1 MTSAGRRGEALPLGN
16 FRYDLPMSDIV
27 ILTPNPE
34 DPSFAGQWPQVRDRL
49 VAAFAAGGLAARS
62 EAWTD
67 HIEAADGLA
76 SADLIMPL
84 VAWGYH
90 RDHVRWMKAC
100 ATWQAAGLP
109 MMNPASVLAWN
120 SDKSYLKRLG
130 EAGLPVPP
138 TVWSDQVT
146 ADQVADAF
154 DALGADE
161 LVIKPRVSGGGWQ
174 TTRLAR
180 GEALTE
186 APEGPALIQ
195 PFIAA
200 LETEGELSLLFFG
213 GRFSHAVRKRPRA
226 GEFRIQQQFGG
237 LYAPEPDPDPVALE
251 LARRVLAT
259 VEEELLYA
267 RFDLARGADGQWLL
281 MEAELIE
288 PDFYLNHAPDGGQAF
303 VAAVADHL
311 NR

>member
-1 MTSAGRRGEALPLGN
+1 MT
-16 FRYDLPMSDIV
+16 DIV

-49 VAAFAAGGLAARS
+49 VSALADGGLVARS

-67 HIEAADGLA
+67 HIDRADGLA
-76 SADLIMPL
+76 GADLVMPL

-90 RDHVRWMKAC
+90 RDHVRWMQAC
-100 ATWQAAGLP
+100 ATWQAAGVRML
-109 MMNPASVLAWN
+109 NPATVLAWN
-120 SDKSYLKRLG
+120 SDKSYLKRLA
-130 EAGLPVPP
+130 EAGLAVPS
-138 TVWSDQVT
+138 TIWSERVT
-146 ADQVADAF
+146 PDQVAAAF
-154 DALGADE
+154 DALGTDE
-161 LVIKPRVSGGGWQ
+161 LVVKPRVSGGGWQ

-186 APEGPALIQ
+186 TPDGPALIQ

-237 LYAPEPDPDPVALE
+237 LYAPEPDPDPAALE
-251 LARRVLAT
+251 LAERVLAT

-267 RFDLARGADGQWLL
+267 RIDLARGAEDPWLL

-303 VAAVADHL
+303 VAAVADCL

>member
-1 MTSAGRRGEALPLGN
+1 MT
-16 FRYDLPMSDIV
+16 DIV
-27 ILTPNPE
+27 ILTPNPD
-34 DPSFAGQWPQVRDRL
+34 DPSFAGQGPQVRDRL
-49 VAAFAAGGLAARS
+49 VSALATGGLAARS

-67 HIEAADGLA
+67 HVDRADGLA
-76 SADLIMPL
+76 GADLVMPL

-90 RDHVRWMKAC
+90 RDHIRWMKAC

-138 TVWSDQVT
+138 TLGSEQLT
-146 ADQVADAF
+146 PDQVAAAF
-154 DALGADE
+154 DELGTGE
-161 LVIKPRVSGGGWQ
+161 LVVKPRVSGGGWQ

-180 GEALTE
+180 GEALRE
-186 APEGPALIQ
+186 APDGPALIQ

-200 LETEGELSLLFFG
+200 LESEGELSLLFFG

-251 LARRVLAT
+251 LARQVLAT
-259 VEEELLYA
+259 VEDELLYA
-267 RFDLARGADGQWLL
+267 RIDLARGAEGQWLL

-288 PDFYLNHAPDGGQAF
+288 PDVYLNHAPDGGEAF
-303 VAAVADHL
+303 VAAIADRL

>member
-1 MTSAGRRGEALPLGN
+1 MTE
-16 FRYDLPMSDIV
+16 IV
-27 ILTPNPE
+27 ILTPNPD

-49 VAAFAAGGLAARS
+49 VSALATGGLPARS

-67 HIEAADGLA
+67 HIDRADGLA
-76 SADLIMPL
+76 GADLVMPL

-90 RDHVRWMKAC
+90 RDHIRWMQAC
-100 ATWQAAGLP
+100 ATWKAASLR
-109 MMNPASVLAWN
+109 MLNPPSVLGWN
-120 SDKSYLKRLG
+120 SDKSYLERLG
-130 EAGLPVPP
+130 AAGIPIPA
-138 TVWSDQVT
+138 TIWSERIATDQI
-146 ADQVADAF
+146 AAAF

-174 TTRLAR
+174 TTRLSR

-186 APEGPALIQ
+186 TPDGPALIQ

-200 LETEGELSLLFFG
+200 LESEGELSLLFFG

-237 LYAPEPDPDPVALE
+237 LYAPEPDPDPVALA
-251 LARRVLAT
+251 LAERVLAT

-267 RFDLARGADGQWLL
+267 RIDLARGADGQWLL

-288 PDFYLNHAPDGGQAF
+288 PDFYLNHAPDGGEAF
-303 VAAVADHL
+303 VAAVARCL

>member
-1 MTSAGRRGEALPLGN
+1 MT
-16 FRYDLPMSDIV
+16 DIV
-27 ILTPNPE
+27 ILTPNPD

-49 VAAFAAGGLAARS
+49 VSALATGRLAARS

-67 HIEAADGLA
+67 HIDRADGLA
-76 SADLIMPL
+76 GADLVMPL

-90 RDHVRWMKAC
+90 RDHTRWIQAC
-100 ATWQAAGLP
+100 ATWEAASLR
-109 MMNPASVLAWN
+109 MLNPASVLAWN

-130 EAGLPVPP
+130 AAGIPIPA
-138 TVWSDQVT
+138 TIWSAQIT
-146 ADQVADAF
+146 PEEVAAAF
-154 DALGADE
+154 DAFGTDE
-161 LVIKPRVSGGGWQ
+161 LVVKPRVSGGGWQ

-180 GEALTE
+180 GEALSE
-186 APEGPALIQ
+186 APDGPGLIQ
-195 PFIAA
+195 PFITA

-237 LYAPEPDPDPVALE
+237 LYAPEPDPDSAALE
-251 LARRVLAT
+251 LAERVLAT
-259 VEEELLYA
+259 VGEDLLYA
-267 RFDLARGADGQWLL
+267 RIDLARGAGGQWLL

-288 PDFYLNHAPDGGQAF
+288 PDFYLNHAPDGGEAF
-303 VAAVADHL
+303 VTAVAGRL

>member
-1 MTSAGRRGEALPLGN
+1 MT
-16 FRYDLPMSDIV
+16 DIV
-27 ILTPNPE
+27 ILTPNPD

-49 VAAFAAGGLAARS
+49 VRALAAGGLAARS

-67 HIEAADGLA
+67 HVDTADGLEG
-76 SADLIMPL
+76 ADLVLPL

-90 RDHVRWMKAC
+90 RDHTRWMKAC

-109 MMNPASVLAWN
+109 MMNPAAVLAWN

-130 EAGLPVPP
+130 EAGVPIPP
-138 TVWSDQVT
+138 TLWSEQIT
-146 ADQVADAF
+146 PQQVADAF
-154 DALGADE
+154 DALGTDA

-180 GEALTE
+180 GEALSE
-186 APEGPALIQ
+186 APDGPALIQ

-200 LETEGELSLLFFG
+200 LESEGELSLLVFG

-251 LARRVLAT
+251 LAERVLAT

-267 RFDLARGADGQWLL
+267 RIDLARGPDGQWLL

>member
-1 MTSAGRRGEALPLGN
+1 MT
-16 FRYDLPMSDIV
+16 DIV
-27 ILTPNPE
+27 ILTPNPD

-49 VAAFAAGGLAARS
+49 VSALAAGGLAARS

-67 HIEAADGLA
+67 HVDTADGLEG
-76 SADLIMPL
+76 ADLVLPL

-90 RDHVRWMKAC
+90 RDHTRWMKAC

-109 MMNPASVLAWN
+109 MMNPAAVLAWN

-130 EAGLPVPP
+130 EAGVPIPP
-138 TVWSDQVT
+138 TLWSEQIT
-146 ADQVADAF
+146 PQQVADAF
-154 DALGADE
+154 DALGTDA
-161 LVIKPRVSGGGWQ
+161 LVVKPRVSGGGWQ
-174 TTRLAR
+174 TMRLAR
-180 GEALTE
+180 GEALSE
-186 APEGPALIQ
+186 APDGPALIQ

-200 LETEGELSLLFFG
+200 LESEGELSLLVFG

-251 LARRVLAT
+251 LAERVLAT

-267 RFDLARGADGQWLL
+267 RIDLARGADGQWLL

-288 PDFYLNHAPDGGQAF
+288 PDFYLNHAPDSGQAF

>member
-1 MTSAGRRGEALPLGN
+1 MT
-16 FRYDLPMSDIV
+16 DIV
-27 ILTPNPE
+27 ILTPNPD
-34 DPSFAGQWPQVRDRL
+34 DPSFASQWPQVRDRL
-49 VAAFAAGGLAARS
+49 VSALAAGGLAARS

-67 HIEAADGLA
+67 HVDTADGLEG
-76 SADLIMPL
+76 ADLVLPL

-90 RDHVRWMKAC
+90 RDHTRWMKAC

-109 MMNPASVLAWN
+109 MMNPAAVLAWN

-130 EAGLPVPP
+130 EAGVPIPP
-138 TVWSDQVT
+138 TLWSEQIT
-146 ADQVADAF
+146 PQQVADAF
-154 DALGADE
+154 DALGADA
-161 LVIKPRVSGGGWQ
+161 LVVKPRVSGGGWQ

-180 GEALTE
+180 GEVLTE
-186 APEGPALIQ
+186 TPDGPALIQ
-195 PFIAA
+195 PFITA
-200 LETEGELSLLFFG
+200 LESEGELSLLVFG

-251 LARRVLAT
+251 LAERVLAT
-259 VEEELLYA
+259 VEEDLLYA
-267 RFDLARGADGQWLL
+267 RIDLARGADGQWLL

-303 VAAVADHL
+303 VTAVAGRL

>member
-16 FRYDLPMSDIV
+16 FRYDPPMSDIV

-49 VAAFAAGGLAARS
+49 IAAFAAGGLDARS

-100 ATWQAAGLP
+100 ATWQATGLP

-138 TVWSDQVT
+138 TLWSDQVT
-146 ADQVADAF
+146 AEEVAAAF
-154 DALGADE
+154 DALGTDE

-180 GEALTE
+180 GATLTE
-186 APEGPALIQ
+186 TPDGPALIQ

-200 LETEGELSLLFFG
+200 LETEGELSLLVFG

-237 LYAPEPDPDPVALE
+237 LYTPEPDPDPEALAVAE
-251 LARRVLAT
+251 RVLEAIA
-259 VEEELLYA
+259 EDLLYA
-267 RFDLARGADGQWLL
+267 RIDLARGPQGQWLL

-303 VAAVADHL
+303 VSAVTDRL

>member
-1 MTSAGRRGEALPLGN
+1 MT
-16 FRYDLPMSDIV
+16 DIV
-27 ILTPNPE
+27 ILTPNPD

-49 VAAFAAGGLAARS
+49 VRALAAGGLAARS

-67 HIEAADGLA
+67 HVDTADGLEG
-76 SADLIMPL
+76 ADLVLPL

-90 RDHVRWMKAC
+90 RDHTRWMKAC
-100 ATWQAAGLP
+100 ATWQAAGLR
-109 MMNPASVLAWN
+109 MLNPPAVLAWN

-130 EAGLPVPP
+130 EAGVPIPP
-138 TVWSDQVT
+138 TLWSEQIT
-146 ADQVADAF
+146 PQQVADAF
-154 DALGADE
+154 DALGTDA
-161 LVIKPRVSGGGWQ
+161 LVVKPRVSGGGWQ

-180 GEALTE
+180 GEALSE
-186 APEGPALIQ
+186 APDGPALIQ

-200 LETEGELSLLFFG
+200 LESEGELSLLVFG

-251 LARRVLAT
+251 LAERVLAT

-267 RFDLARGADGQWLL
+267 RIDLARGPDGQWLL

-303 VAAVADHL
+303 VTAVADHL

>member
-1 MTSAGRRGEALPLGN
+1 MT
-16 FRYDLPMSDIV
+16 DIV
-27 ILTPNPE
+27 ILTPNPD

-49 VAAFAAGGLAARS
+49 VSALAAGGLTARS

-67 HIEAADGLA
+67 HVDRAEGLA
-76 SADLIMPL
+76 GADLVLPL

-90 RDHVRWMKAC
+90 RDHARWMKAC
-100 ATWQAAGLP
+100 TTWQAAGVRML
-109 MMNPASVLAWN
+109 NPPSVLGWN
-120 SDKSYLKRLG
+120 SDKSYLERLG
-130 EAGLPVPP
+130 AAGVPIP
-138 TVWSDQVT
+138 ATIWSEQIT
-146 ADQVADAF
+146 PDQVASAF
-154 DALGADE
+154 DALGTDE
-161 LVIKPRVSGGGWQ
+161 LVVKPRVSGGGWQ

-186 APEGPALIQ
+186 APDCPALIQ

-237 LYAPEPDPDPVALE
+237 LYGAEADPHPVALA
-251 LARRVLAT
+251 LAERVLAT
-259 VEEELLYA
+259 VGEELLYA
-267 RFDLARGADGQWLL
+267 RIDLARGAKGEWLL

-303 VAAVADHL
+303 VTAVAERL

>member
-1 MTSAGRRGEALPLGN
+1 MT
-16 FRYDLPMSDIV
+16 DIV

-34 DPSFAGQWPQVRDRL
+34 DPSFAGQWPGVLERL
-49 VAAFAAGGLAARS
+49 VTVLADGGLAARP
-62 EAWTD
+62 EAWTAHND
-67 HIEAADGLA
+67 SADGLVG
-76 SADLIMPL
+76 ADLVMPL

-90 RDHVRWMKAC
+90 RDHARWMQAC
-100 ATWQAAGLP
+100 ANWQAAGVRML
-109 MMNPASVLAWN
+109 NPPQVLGWN

-130 EAGLPVPP
+130 EAGLPIPA
-138 TVWSDQVT
+138 TIWSEQIT
-146 ADQVADAF
+146 PDQVAAAF
-154 DALGADE
+154 DTLGTGE
-161 LVIKPRVSGGGWQ
+161 IVVKPRVSGGGWQ

-186 APEGPALIQ
+186 APDGPALIQ
-195 PFIAA
+195 PFIAT

-237 LYAPEPDPDPVALE
+237 LYAPEPDPDAAALQ
-251 LARRVLAT
+251 LAERVLAT
-259 VEEELLYA
+259 VEEDLLYA
-267 RFDLARGADGQWLL
+267 RIDLARGPDGQWLL

-288 PDFYLNHAPDGGQAF
+288 PDFYLNHAPDGGKAF
-303 VAAVADHL
+303 AAAVAARV

>member
-1 MTSAGRRGEALPLGN
+1 MT
-16 FRYDLPMSDIV
+16 DIV
-27 ILTPNPE
+27 ILTPNPD
-34 DPSFAGQWPQVRDRL
+34 DPSFAGQWPGVLERL
-49 VAAFAAGGLAARS
+49 VTVLAEGGLAARP

-67 HIEAADGLA
+67 HIDSADGLA
-76 SADLIMPL
+76 GADLVMPL

-90 RDHVRWMKAC
+90 RDHARWMQAC
-100 ATWQAAGLP
+100 ATWQAAGVRML
-109 MMNPASVLAWN
+109 NPPVVLAWN

-130 EAGLPVPP
+130 EAGVPIP
-138 TVWSDQVT
+138 ATIWSEQVT
-146 ADQVADAF
+146 PDQVAAAF

-161 LVIKPRVSGGGWQ
+161 LVVKPRVSGGGWQ
-174 TTRLAR
+174 TTRLKR

-186 APEGPALIQ
+186 APDGPALLQ

-200 LETEGELSLLFFG
+200 LESEGELSLLFFG

-237 LYAPEPDPDPVALE
+237 LYAPEPVPDPAALE
-251 LARRVLAT
+251 LAARVLAT
-259 VEEELLYA
+259 VEEDLLYA
-267 RFDLARGADGQWLL
+267 RIDLARGAEGEWLL

-288 PDFYLNHAPDGGQAF
+288 PDFYLNHAPDGGHAF
-303 VAAVADHL
+303 AAAVAACV

>member
-1 MTSAGRRGEALPLGN
+1 MT
-16 FRYDLPMSDIV
+16 DIV

-49 VAAFAAGGLAARS
+49 VSALADGGLVARS

-67 HIEAADGLA
+67 HIDRADGLA
-76 SADLIMPL
+76 GADLVMPL

-90 RDHVRWMKAC
+90 RDHVRWMQAC
-100 ATWQAAGLP
+100 ATWQAAGVRML
-109 MMNPASVLAWN
+109 NPATVLAWN
-120 SDKSYLKRLG
+120 SDKSYLKRLA
-130 EAGLPVPP
+130 EAGLPVPS
-138 TVWSDQVT
+138 TIWSERVT
-146 ADQVADAF
+146 PDQVAAAF
-154 DALGADE
+154 DALGTDE
-161 LVIKPRVSGGGWQ
+161 LVVKPRVSGGGWQ

-186 APEGPALIQ
+186 TPDGPALIQ

-237 LYAPEPDPDPVALE
+237 LYAPEPDPDPAALE
-251 LARRVLAT
+251 LAERVLAT

-267 RFDLARGADGQWLL
+267 RIDLARGAEDPWLL

-303 VAAVADHL
+303 VAAVADCL

>member
-1 MTSAGRRGEALPLGN
+1 MT
-16 FRYDLPMSDIV
+16 DIV

-34 DPSFAGQWPQVRDRL
+34 DPSFAGQWPGVLERL
-49 VAAFAAGGLAARS
+49 VAVLAAGGLTARP

-67 HIEAADGLA
+67 HIDRADGLEG
-76 SADLIMPL
+76 ADLVMPL

-100 ATWQAAGLP
+100 ATWQAAGVRML
-109 MMNPASVLAWN
+109 NPPEVLAWN

-130 EAGLPVPP
+130 DAGIPIPA
-138 TVWSDQVT
+138 TIWSEQIT
-146 ADQVADAF
+146 PDQVADAF
-154 DALGADE
+154 DVLGTDE
-161 LVIKPRVSGGGWQ
+161 LVVKPRVSGGGWQ

-186 APEGPALIQ
+186 TPDGPALIQ
-195 PFIAA
+195 PFISA

-237 LYAPEPDPDPVALE
+237 LYAPEPDPDPAALE
-251 LARRVLAT
+251 LAERVLAT
-259 VEEELLYA
+259 VEEDLLYA
-267 RFDLARGADGQWLL
+267 RIDLARDASGQWLL

-288 PDFYLNHAPDGGQAF
+288 PDFYLNHAPDGGKAF
-303 VAAVADHL
+303 ATAVARCFNH
-311 NR
+311 

>member
-1 MTSAGRRGEALPLGN
+1 MT
-16 FRYDLPMSDIV
+16 DIA

-34 DPSFAGQWPQVRDRL
+34 DPSFAGQWPAVLERL
-49 VAAFAAGGLAARS
+49 VTVLAAGGLSARA

-67 HIEAADGLA
+67 HIDSADGLA
-76 SADLIMPL
+76 RADLVMPL

-90 RDHVRWMKAC
+90 RDHLRWIRAC
-100 ATWQAAGLP
+100 ATWQAAGVRML
-109 MMNPASVLAWN
+109 NPAGVLAWN

-138 TVWSDQVT
+138 TIWSEQVT
-146 ADQVADAF
+146 PDQVADAF
-154 DALGADE
+154 DALGTDE
-161 LVIKPRVSGGGWQ
+161 LVVKPRVSGGGWQ

-180 GEALTE
+180 GETLTE
-186 APEGPALIQ
+186 TPDGPALIQ

-237 LYAPEPDPDPVALE
+237 LYAPEPDPDPAALQ
-251 LARRVLAT
+251 LAERVLAA

-267 RFDLARGADGQWLL
+267 RIDLARGADGQWLL

-288 PDFYLNHAPDGGQAF
+288 PDFYLNHAPDGGKAF
-303 VAAVADHL
+303 VTAVADCL

>member
-1 MTSAGRRGEALPLGN
+1 MT
-16 FRYDLPMSDIV
+16 DIV
-27 ILTPNPE
+27 ILTPNPD

-49 VAAFAAGGLAARS
+49 VSALATGGLAARS

-67 HIEAADGLA
+67 HIDRADGLA
-76 SADLIMPL
+76 SADLVMPL

-90 RDHVRWMKAC
+90 RDHIRWMQAC
-100 ATWQAAGLP
+100 ATWEAASLR
-109 MMNPASVLAWN
+109 MLNPPSVLGWN
-120 SDKSYLKRLG
+120 SDKSYLERLG
-130 EAGLPVPP
+130 AAGIPIPR
-138 TVWSDQVT
+138 TIWSAQIT
-146 ADQVADAF
+146 PEEVAAAF
-154 DALGADE
+154 DAFGTDE
-161 LVIKPRVSGGGWQ
+161 LVVKPRVSGGGWQ

-180 GEALTE
+180 GEALSE
-186 APEGPALIQ
+186 APDGPGLIQ
-195 PFIAA
+195 PFITA

-237 LYAPEPDPDPVALE
+237 LYAPEPDPDPVAVA
-251 LARRVLAT
+251 LAGRVLAT

-267 RFDLARGADGQWLL
+267 RIDLARGAGGQWLL

-288 PDFYLNHAPDGGQAF
+288 PDFYLNHAPDGGEAF
-303 VAAVADHL
+303 VTAVAGRL

>member
-1 MTSAGRRGEALPLGN
+1 MT
-16 FRYDLPMSDIV
+16 DIV
-27 ILTPNPE
+27 ILTPNP
-34 DPSFAGQWPQVRDRL
+34 DAPSFAGQWPQVRDRL
-49 VAAFAAGGLAARS
+49 VSALATGGLAARS

-67 HIEAADGLA
+67 HVDRADGLA
-76 SADLIMPL
+76 GADLVMPL

-90 RDHVRWMKAC
+90 RDHIRWMKAC

-138 TVWSDQVT
+138 TLWSEQIT
-146 ADQVADAF
+146 PDQVAAAF
-154 DALGADE
+154 DELGTGE
-161 LVIKPRVSGGGWQ
+161 LVVKPRGSGGGGQ
-174 TTRLAR
+174 TTRRAR
-180 GEALTE
+180 GEALRE
-186 APEGPALIQ
+186 APDGPALIQ

-200 LETEGELSLLFFG
+200 LESEGELSLLFFG

-251 LARRVLAT
+251 LARQVLAT

-267 RFDLARGADGQWLL
+267 RIDLARGAEGQWLL

-288 PDFYLNHAPDGGQAF
+288 PDFYLNHAPDGGEAF
-303 VAAVADHL
+303 VAAIADRL

>member
-1 MTSAGRRGEALPLGN
+1 MT
-16 FRYDLPMSDIV
+16 DIV

-49 VAAFAAGGLAARS
+49 VSALAEGGLVARS

-67 HIEAADGLA
+67 HIDRADGLA
-76 SADLIMPL
+76 GADLVMPL

-90 RDHVRWMKAC
+90 RDHVRWMQAC
-100 ATWQAAGLP
+100 ATWQAAGVRML
-109 MMNPASVLAWN
+109 NPATVLARN
-120 SDKSYLKRLG
+120 SDKSYLKRLA
-130 EAGLPVPP
+130 EAGLPIPP
-138 TVWSDQVT
+138 TVWSEQVT
-146 ADQVADAF
+146 PEEVAAAF
-154 DALGADE
+154 DALGTEE
-161 LVIKPRVSGGGWQ
+161 LVLKPRVSGGGWQ
-174 TTRLAR
+174 TTRLKR

-186 APEGPALIQ
+186 TPDGPALIQ

-213 GRFSHAVRKRPRA
+213 CRFSHAVRKRPRA

-237 LYAPEPDPDPVALE
+237 LYAPEPDPDPAALE
-251 LARRVLAT
+251 LAEQVLAT

-267 RFDLARGADGQWLL
+267 RIDLARRAEGQWLL

-303 VAAVADHL
+303 VTAVAARV

>member
-1 MTSAGRRGEALPLGN
+1 MT
-16 FRYDLPMSDIV
+16 DIV
-27 ILTPNPE
+27 ILTPNRD
-34 DPSFAGQWPQVRDRL
+34 DPSFAGQWPAVLERL
-49 VAAFAAGGLAARS
+49 VTVLAADGLSARA

-67 HIEAADGLA
+67 HIDSAEGLEG
-76 SADLIMPL
+76 ADLVMPL

-90 RDHVRWMKAC
+90 RDHLRWMQAC
-100 ATWQAAGLP
+100 ATWQAAGVRML
-109 MMNPASVLAWN
+109 NPAGVLAWN

-138 TVWSDQVT
+138 TIWSEQIT
-146 ADQVADAF
+146 PDQVAAAF
-154 DALGADE
+154 DALGTDE
-161 LVIKPRVSGGGWQ
+161 LVVKPRVSGGGWQ

-186 APEGPALIQ
+186 APDGPALIQ

-237 LYAPEPDPDPVALE
+237 LYAPEPDPDPVALQ
-251 LARRVLAT
+251 LAERVLAT
-259 VEEELLYA
+259 VEEDLLYA
-267 RFDLARGADGQWLL
+267 RIDLARGPDGRWLL

-288 PDFYLNHAPDGGQAF
+288 PDFYLNHAPDGGRAF
-303 VAAVADHL
+303 TAAVADRL

>member
-1 MTSAGRRGEALPLGN
+1 
-16 FRYDLPMSDIV
+16 MSDIV
-27 ILTPNPE
+27 ILTPNPD

-49 VAAFAAGGLAARS
+49 VAALAAGGLAARS

-67 HIEAADGLA
+67 HVDSAVGLA
-76 SADLIMPL
+76 GADLVMPL

-90 RDHVRWMKAC
+90 RDHARWMEAC
-100 ATWQAAGLP
+100 ATWKAADLP
-109 MMNPASVLAWN
+109 ILNPATVLAWN
-120 SDKSYLKRLG
+120 SDKSYLQRLG
-130 EAGLPVPP
+130 EAGIPIPATL
-138 TVWSDQVT
+138 WSEQIT
-146 ADQVADAF
+146 PDQVAAAF
-154 DALGADE
+154 DALGVDE
-161 LVIKPRVSGGGWQ
+161 LVVKPRVSGGGWQ

-186 APEGPALIQ
+186 SPDGPALIQ

-200 LETEGELSLLFFG
+200 LETEGELSLLVFG
-213 GRFSHAVRKRPRA
+213 GHFSHAVRKRPRA

-251 LARRVLAT
+251 LAERVLST

-267 RFDLARGADGQWLL
+267 RIDLARGPAGQWLL

-288 PDFYLNHAPDGGQAF
+288 PDFYLNHSPDGGRAF
-303 VAAVADHL
+303 VAAVAERL

>member
-1 MTSAGRRGEALPLGN
+1 MT
-16 FRYDLPMSDIV
+16 DIV

-49 VAAFAAGGLAARS
+49 VSALAEGGLTARS

-67 HIEAADGLA
+67 HVDSADGLA
-76 SADLIMPL
+76 GADLVLPL

-90 RDHVRWMKAC
+90 RDHARWMQAC

-109 MMNPASVLAWN
+109 MMNPAAVLAWN

-130 EAGLPVPP
+130 EAGVPIPP
-138 TVWSDQVT
+138 TLWSEQIT
-146 ADQVADAF
+146 PQQVADAF
-154 DALGADE
+154 DALGTDA
-161 LVIKPRVSGGGWQ
+161 LVVKPRVSGGGWQ

-180 GEALTE
+180 GETLNET
-186 APEGPALIQ
+186 PDGPALIQ

-237 LYAPEPDPDPVALE
+237 LYAPEADPDPAALA
-251 LARRVLAT
+251 LAERVLAT
-259 VEEELLYA
+259 VGEELLYA
-267 RFDLARGADGQWLL
+267 RIDLARGAEGEWLL

-303 VAAVADHL
+303 VTAVADHL

>member
-1 MTSAGRRGEALPLGN
+1 MT
-16 FRYDLPMSDIV
+16 DIV
-27 ILTPNPE
+27 ILTPNPD

-49 VAAFAAGGLAARS
+49 VSALASGGLAARA

-67 HIEAADGLA
+67 HIDSAGGLA
-76 SADLIMPL
+76 SADLVMPL

-90 RDHVRWMKAC
+90 RDHTRWMQAC
-100 ATWQAAGLP
+100 ATWQAAGVRML
-109 MMNPASVLAWN
+109 NPTSVLAWN
-120 SDKSYLKRLG
+120 SDKSYLERLG
-130 EAGLPVPP
+130 EAGIPIPA
-138 TVWSDQVT
+138 TIWSEQIT
-146 ADQVADAF
+146 PQQVADAF
-154 DALGADE
+154 DALGTDE
-161 LVIKPRVSGGGWQ
+161 LVVKPRVSGGGWQ

-180 GEALTE
+180 GATLTE
-186 APEGPALIQ
+186 TPDGPALIQ

-200 LETEGELSLLFFG
+200 LESEGELSLLFFG

-237 LYAPEPDPDPVALE
+237 LYAPEPDPDPAALD
-251 LARRVLAT
+251 LAERVLAT

-267 RFDLARGADGQWLL
+267 RIDLARGADGGWLL

-288 PDFYLNHAPDGGQAF
+288 PDFYLNHAPDGGRAF
-303 VAAVADHL
+303 AKAVADRL